1 MSKADIDKFMQES
14 KVNEQP
20 TIAEFKE
27 AVKSAYKDRTR
38 QVYFIWRKLKE
49 LYPEVD
55 ANRVIREGS
64 WDFGLFQ
71 GQQIAAKYGAENIG
85 PKEAVLGQ
93 TSRGGLL
100 VFEQEITQLDDD
112 KAVKMFNCCPHVE
125 ALTELGLSKEEIKM
139 FCRDMLGHCDYA
151 ICKPFPNVKIDFP
164 TTIADGEGYGCAMTI
179 TRRKGEN
186 SKEK

>member
-1 MSKADIDKFMQES
+1 MSKEEIKAFMDASKID
-14 KVNEQP
+14 QP
-20 TIAEFKE
+20 ATVEEFTE
-27 AVKSAYKDRTR
+27 AVLGAYKDRTR

-64 WDFGLFQ
+64 YDFGLYQ
-71 GQQIAAKYGAENIG
+71 GEQIAQRYGGGDKVG
-85 PKEAVLGQ
+85 PKEALLGQ

-100 VFEQEITQLDDD
+100 VFKQEIKELSEE
-112 KAVKMFNCCPHVE
+112 KAVKMFNRCPHVE

-151 ICKPFPNVKIDFP
+151 ICEPFTNVEIDFP
-164 TTIADGEGYGCAMTI
+164 TTIADGEGCGCAMTI
-179 TRRKGEN
+179 TKKKAE
-186 SKEK
+186 